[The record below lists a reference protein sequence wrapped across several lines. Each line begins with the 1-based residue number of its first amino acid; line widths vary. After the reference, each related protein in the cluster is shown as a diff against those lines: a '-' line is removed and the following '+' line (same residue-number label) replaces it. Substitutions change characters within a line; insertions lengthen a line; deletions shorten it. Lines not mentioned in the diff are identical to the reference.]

1 MITNDDMSSVFQ
13 ALSHESRRAMLDIL
27 KARPGCPVGELA
39 SHFDVSR
46 IAVMNHLSVL
56 EKAGLVV
63 SEKRGRT
70 RHLYL
75 NAVPIRMIQDR
86 WLDAYSEPFAGRVAS
101 IKAMAEAAAK
111 QRDET
116 NE

>member
-1 MITNDDMSSVFQ
+1 MITNDDMSAVFH
-13 ALSHESRRAMLDIL
+13 ALSHESRRKMLDIL
-27 KARPGCPVGELA
+27 KAKPGASVGELA
-39 SHFDVSR
+39 KAFDVSR

-56 EKAGLVV
+56 EKAGLVI

-70 RHLYL
+70 RHLNL

-86 WLDAYSEPFAGRVAS
+86 WLDAYSEPFAGRVTS

-111 QRDET
+111 GRGET

>member
-1 MITNDDMSSVFQ
+1 
-13 ALSHESRRAMLDIL
+13 MLDIL
-27 KARPGCPVGELA
+27 KAKPGCSVGALSEA
-39 SHFDVSR
+39 FDVSR

-56 EKAGLVV
+56 EKAGLVI
-63 SEKRGRT
+63 SEKKGRT

-86 WLDAYSEPFAGRVAS
+86 WLDAYSEPFAGRLTS
-101 IKAMAEAAAK
+101 IKAMAEQAAR

-116 NE
+116 ND